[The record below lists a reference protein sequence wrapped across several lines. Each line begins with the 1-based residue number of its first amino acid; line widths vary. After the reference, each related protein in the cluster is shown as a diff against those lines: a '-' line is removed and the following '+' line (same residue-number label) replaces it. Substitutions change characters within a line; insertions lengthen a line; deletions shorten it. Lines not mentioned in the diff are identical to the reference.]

1 MDQQKTGKYIAEK
14 RKLQNMTQ
22 AQLAEKLGV
31 SDRAVSKWERGLSM
45 PDVSKYEE
53 LCEVLEVSLNELFAG
68 EDLDEDKFREQSDQN
83 LIGAANTEQKLRRRY
98 NVMKVILILIVLA
111 ASIRIADYFIPKAVG
126 VEHIAPLAYELP
138 GEYSYTHS
146 KNDIITYKTGF
157 GIDEVIIGKIYKN
170 KDEKTKIIV
179 TELDE
184 QWDDFE
190 SAVEYEK
197 TLHPGTLEEYH
208 GAKPDFM
215 ERVTVFHGKNDMFDL
230 WENSPFYQYKY
241 YYKVYMMT
249 DEKHNMYQ
257 YVVTVYGDDF
267 NKVCRVGESLI
278 VTMVYNENLEVE
290 FVRKEYD

>member
-1 MDQQKTGKYIAEK
+1 MNQQKTGKYIADK
-14 RKLQNMTQ
+14 RKLHNMTQ

-45 PDVSKYEE
+45 PDVSKYEK

-68 EDLDEDKFREQSDQN
+68 EDLDERKFREQSDQN
-83 LIGAANTEQKLRRRY
+83 LIGATKKEQVLRKRY
-98 NVMKVILILIVLA
+98 NVLKVIMILIALA
-111 ASIRIADYFIPKAVG
+111 ASIWVADYYMPKAVG
-126 VEHIAPLAYELP
+126 VEHIDPLAYELP

-146 KNDIITYKTGF
+146 QNDIITFKTGF

-170 KDEKTKIIV
+170 KDARTKIIV
-179 TELDE
+179 S
-184 QWDDFE
+184 QWDDQWNCFE
-190 SAVEYEK
+190 SAIEYEK

-215 ERVTVFHGKNDMFDL
+215 EQIAVFHGKNDMFDL
-230 WENSPFYQYKY
+230 WENSLFYQYKY
-241 YYKVYMMT
+241 YYKVYLMT

-278 VTMVYNENLEVE
+278 ATMVYNEDLEVE